1 MSRIDFIFGND
12 SRPLIIGINHSDGS
26 RQTEQIPLFDS
37 ARAQRYLNLGPIG
50 RNPAALLPLAL
61 EQDKESRHLI
71 DIVYGCSMKVAVEQ
85 YSQNGTTVVCI
96 GLNCQFCEKNI
107 ARVTKVNPPY
117 GSIDVHNNIPTK
129 FPYCWDISAHKKN
142 LSCKK
147 NFCMFCNCD
156 LKQHSWREFLDSN
169 PKKPV
174 FEMTSTEDYAQAD
187 RIFCNHALLC
197 LDNLRVLSSLILS
210 MELNY
215 QCLKALSS
223 MPHTWQS

>member
-1 MSRIDFIFGND
+1 MIGYFFTPAVSRMDFFFGNN

-37 ARAQRYLNLGPIG
+37 VQRYLNLGPIG

-61 EQDKESRHLI
+61 EQDNYKESWHLI

-107 ARVTKVNPPY
+107 AKVTKVNLPY
-117 GSIDVHNNIPTK
+117 GSIAVHNNIPTK

-142 LSCKK
+142 LACK
-147 NFCMFCNCD
+147 NAFCMFCNCD
-156 LKQHSWREFLDSN
+156 LRQHS
-169 PKKPV
+169 
-174 FEMTSTEDYAQAD
+174 
-187 RIFCNHALLC
+187 NHEG
-197 LDNLRVLSSLILS
+197 IL
-210 MELNY
+210 
-215 QCLKALSS
+215 
-223 MPHTWQS
+223 